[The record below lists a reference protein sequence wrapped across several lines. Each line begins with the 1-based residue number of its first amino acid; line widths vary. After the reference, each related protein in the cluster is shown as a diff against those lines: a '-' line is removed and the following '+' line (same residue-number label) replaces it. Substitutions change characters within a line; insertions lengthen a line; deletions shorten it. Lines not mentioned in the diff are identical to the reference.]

1 MKVSEFI
8 RLCGG
13 QTKVAQVLQCHRVTV
28 NNWCKIDR
36 IPLDKI
42 NFLYEAYKDIM
53 PQSVVKS
60 FIEDMAEAKQD
71 DTL

>member
-8 RLCGG
+8 GLCGG

-28 NNWCKIDR
+28 NNWCKIER

-60 FIEDMAEAKQD
+60 VIEDMAEAKQD
-71 DTL
+71 DPL